1 MVKMSV
7 VQVSEQPA
15 VGQMNGSMNVRIHR
29 GCDEIGGSCVEVE
42 YRGSRLILDIGRPLS
57 AGRDE
62 FIPLP
67 QVPGLE
73 TGDPSI
79 AAILLS
85 HGHQDHWGLIDQVHR
100 SIPVYIGKRAADV
113 LRAADFW
120 GAGIDLREHGHFDD
134 RVPMSIGEFTVTPYL
149 VDHSG
154 FDAYAFV
161 IEAGGQRL
169 MYSGDFRGHGRKSSV
184 FERLIADP
192 PGDIDALLLEGT
204 HVGQASAGHGLAS
217 EAQVEKSLAEL
228 ARSTNGAVVTLSSA
242 QNIDRLVTCYRAAL
256 RSGRELVMDLYT
268 AEVAAATG
276 LATIP
281 KTGAD
286 WPRVKVFLPQRQR
299 MRVVTSGEFART
311 DRVRP
316 YRIYPEQTKVDPS
329 RYLFVGAYQGEV
341 HRMLRDE
348 ILTSDGCVVWSLWDG
363 YLDDRSGQ
371 LLVEHLDAAEV
382 PLVKLHTSGHAS
394 PTDLQRFV
402 DGIKPRTVVPIHT
415 ENPHA
420 YSGMLATPVAMQPNG
435 SWWPV
440 DAM

>member
-1 MVKMSV
+1 MSV
-7 VQVSEQPA
+7 LQLSEQPV
-15 VGQMNGSMNVRIHR
+15 VGQVNGSMNVRIHR

-67 QVPGLE
+67 GTWTG

-120 GAGIDLREHGHFDD
+120 GAGIDLRERGHFGD
-134 RVPMSIGEFTVTPYL
+134 RVPMSIGDSRSRRTLLITAGSMRT
-149 VDHSG
+149 HSC
-154 FDAYAFV
+154 

-184 FERLIADP
+184 FERLIANP
-192 PGDIDALLLEGT
+192 PGNIDALLLEGT
-204 HVGQASAGHGLAS
+204 HVGQASAGHGLTS
-217 EAQVEKSLAEL
+217 EAQVEKWLAEL
-228 ARSTNGAVVTLSSA
+228 ARSTTGAVVTLSSA

-281 KTGAD
+281 KPERTG
-286 WPRVKVFLPQRQR
+286 R
-299 MRVVTSGEFART
+299 E
-311 DRVRP
+311 
-316 YRIYPEQTKVDPS
+316 
-329 RYLFVGAYQGEV
+329 
-341 HRMLRDE
+341 
-348 ILTSDGCVVWSLWDG
+348 
-363 YLDDRSGQ
+363 
-371 LLVEHLDAAEV
+371 
-382 PLVKLHTSGHAS
+382 
-394 PTDLQRFV
+394 
-402 DGIKPRTVVPIHT
+402 
-415 ENPHA
+415 
-420 YSGMLATPVAMQPNG
+420 
-435 SWWPV
+435 
-440 DAM
+440 